1 MKKKTR
7 KLAKEAGF
15 IFWEDEECKPSEVS
29 IPEWKP
35 SGELIDWSCYYDDE
49 LVKFAKLVR
58 ADEREKCAEMVDHI
72 LKLGGGTYGDAI
84 RSRSKK

>member
-15 IFWEDEECKPSEVS
+15 AFWENE
-29 IPEWKP
+29 EWKP
-35 SGELIDWSCYYDDE
+35 PNEIIDWSCMYDEE
-49 LVKFAKLVR
+49 LEKFAKLVR

-72 LKLGGGTYGDAI
+72 LKENGGTYGDAI
-84 RSRSKK
+84 RERGKQ